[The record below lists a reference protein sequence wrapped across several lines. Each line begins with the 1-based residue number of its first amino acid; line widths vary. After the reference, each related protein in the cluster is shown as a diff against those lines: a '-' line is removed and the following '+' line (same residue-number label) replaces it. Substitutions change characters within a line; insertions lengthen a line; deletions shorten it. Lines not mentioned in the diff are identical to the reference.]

1 MIPAFAFI
9 LLMMYGLNF
18 LCKKHFWYVLVL
30 STLLLI
36 PLIFMTMEFGQVNV
50 NSASGARASDI
61 PRDNIWAWI
70 YYLKQ
75 IPHQFGWPTAVF
87 SFTFIVVSI
96 TNHHWRLPK
105 KGQITFLVWLL
116 VGYFFFSAISLRDPR
131 LNLSALLPLPILA
144 VLALNRMLSNISQSY
159 TTLAALFLALSN
171 VGYTMAF
178 RPVPYAQGYAE
189 AARIVLEKSPNNSLI
204 LFSGQRDGSFIFNI
218 RALSTTK
225 NIGILRADKI
235 LLSLSIE
242 RSRGYKD
249 RGFDENTIHDLLNH
263 YAVHYV
269 VAQSDFWI
277 DIPSMLALQNLL
289 RDSTRFELVQRISV
303 KANYNTE
310 DREISIY
317 RNLGKVAVAPKPLS
331 LEMVG
336 IGRTFSNQKDK

>member
-1 MIPAFAFI
+1 
-9 LLMMYGLNF
+9 
-18 LCKKHFWYVLVL
+18 
-30 STLLLI
+30 
-36 PLIFMTMEFGQVNV
+36 
-50 NSASGARASDI
+50 
-61 PRDNIWAWI
+61 
-70 YYLKQ
+70 
-75 IPHQFGWPTAVF
+75 
-87 SFTFIVVSI
+87 
-96 TNHHWRLPK
+96 
-105 KGQITFLVWLL
+105 
-116 VGYFFFSAISLRDPR
+116 
-131 LNLSALLPLPILA
+131 
-144 VLALNRMLSNISQSY
+144 MLSNISQFY

-189 AARIVLEKSPNNSLI
+189 AAKVVLEKSPNNSFV
-204 LFSGQRDGSFIFNI
+204 LFSGQRDGSFIFNM
-218 RALSTTK
+218 RAFTNK

-249 RGFDENTIHDLLNH
+249 RGFDENTIHDLLNQ

-317 RNLGKVAVAPKPLS
+317 RNLGKVAAIPKPLF

-336 IGRTFSNQKDK
+336 IGRTFSNQKNE